1 MSLVSM
7 IIADR
12 AAPFSRYY
20 DLWMRIIT
28 WGRDGQIRKAAL
40 DHIQPGDRVLDVG
53 CGTGSLAVLAA
64 KRGAKVIALDISPH
78 MLALA
83 RRKADEHGVEV
94 SFLEGQAHPQD
105 SKRGMAVEG
114 PFDVVA
120 ATFTLSEISP
130 DEAECVLFEM
140 ASRLKMGGKMI
151 LADES
156 RPTNPLMRLFS
167 GIQRAIAWFVTFVFL
182 EERPTRLHDLRGF
195 CHQFNLEV
203 VREARYLGGSL
214 HLVVAEKRQE
224 TPQIEGVILEPLLH
238 TGVKGLFIDALL
250 WAAPLPLAVKSG
262 LYRLGEPK
270 GGSPLFLTSNF
281 YMTFKKV
288 VEGLRGLDCYLLV
301 EDTEGWNVW
310 CAADAGIFTAEK
322 AAALM
327 RAYRL
332 GDMLTHETI
341 VLPGLGSK
349 IGSKLKQLTGWE
361 VVKGPLYAR
370 DLPGFIERGYRLSK
384 EMRLDYTLPAR
395 LRVGVMSA
403 LFSPLWALPLLI
415 EGWGY
420 FWGFALFG
428 VLLSFFLSLFHY
440 LLPGKTGVVKGG
452 FMGLL
457 VALGLLGWRLAS
469 TATIDVGFGLFIL
482 VLVLYS
488 VLFGWNYQSVSPV
501 IFWKR
506 LF

>member
-1 MSLVSM
+1 M

-28 WGRDGQIRKAAL
+28 WGRDGQVRKAAL
-40 DHIQPGDRVLDVG
+40 DHIRPGDRVLDVG

-64 KRGAKVIALDISPH
+64 EKGAKVIALDISPH

-83 RRKADEHGVEV
+83 RRKADEHGAEV
-94 SFLEGQAHPQD
+94 SFLKGQAQ
-105 SKRGMAVEG
+105 GMEVEG

-130 DEAECVLFEM
+130 DEAEWVVFEM

-167 GIQRAIAWFVTFVFL
+167 WVQRAIAWLLTFAFL
-182 EERPTRLHDLRGF
+182 EERPTRLHDLRGL
-195 CHQFNLEV
+195 CDRFNLEV

-214 HLVVAEKRQE
+214 HLVVAEKRKGI
-224 TPQIEGVILEPLLH
+224 PQIRGVILEPMLH
-238 TGVKGLFIDALL
+238 TGVKGLFLDALL

-262 LYRLGEPK
+262 LYRLGKPNS
-270 GGSPLFLTSNF
+270 GSPLFLTSNF
-281 YMTFKKV
+281 YMTFKEV
-288 VEGLRGLDCYLLV
+288 VEALRGLDCYLMV

-310 CAADAGIFTAEK
+310 CAADAGLFTAEK
-322 AAALM
+322 AAALIKTHN
-327 RAYRL
+327 L
-332 GDMLTHETI
+332 GAILSHQTI
-341 VLPGLGSK
+341 VLPGLGSR
-349 IGSKLKQLTGWE
+349 IGSKLKQLTGWKII
-361 VVKGPLYAR
+361 KGPLYAR
-370 DLPGFIERGYRLSK
+370 DLPQFIDTGYRLSK
-384 EMRLDYTLPAR
+384 KMRRLEYALPAR

-403 LFSPLWALPLLI
+403 LFSPFWALPLLI
-415 EGWGY
+415 GGWGY

-428 VLLSFFLSLFHY
+428 VFLSFFLSLFHY
-440 LLPGKTGVVKGG
+440 LLPGRTGVVKGG
-452 FMGLL
+452 LVGFL
-457 VALGLLGWRLAS
+457 VALGLFGWYLASGGPVDRSLGWQLPL
-469 TATIDVGFGLFIL
+469 LFFYAL
-482 VLVLYS
+482 
-488 VLFGWNYQSVSPV
+488 LFGWHYQSESPV

-506 LF
+506 IFS

>member
-1 MSLVSM
+1 M

-28 WGRDGQIRKAAL
+28 GGRDAQIRKAAL

-64 KRGAKVIALDISPH
+64 KKGAKVTALDISPH

-94 SFLEGQAHPQD
+94 SFLEGQAHPSD
-105 SKRGMAVEG
+105 SERGMEVEG

-120 ATFTLSEISP
+120 ATFTLSEICS
-130 DEAECVLFEM
+130 DEAEWVVFEM
-140 ASRLKMGGKMI
+140 ASRLEMGGKMI

-156 RPTNPLMRLFS
+156 SPTNPLMRLFS
-167 GIQRAIAWFVTFVFL
+167 WIQRAIAWLLTFAFL
-182 EERPTRLHDLRGF
+182 EERPTRLHDLRGL
-195 CHQFNLEV
+195 CRQFNLEV

-214 HLVVAEKRQE
+214 HLVVAEKRKG
-224 TPQIEGVILEPLLH
+224 TSQIEGVILEPMLH
-238 TGVKGLFIDALL
+238 TGVKGLFLDALL
-250 WAAPLPLAVKSG
+250 WAAPLPLAVQSG
-262 LYRLGEPK
+262 LYRLGKPNS
-270 GGSPLFLTSNF
+270 GSPLFLTSNF
-281 YMTFKKV
+281 YMTFKEV
-288 VEGLRGLDCYLLV
+288 VEALRGLDCYLLV

-310 CAADAGIFTAEK
+310 CATQAKVFTAEK
-322 AAALM
+322 AAALFKM
-327 RAYRL
+327 HDL
-332 GDMLTHETI
+332 GAILSHQTI

-349 IGSKLKQLTGWE
+349 IGSKLKQLTGSKII
-361 VVKGPLYAR
+361 KGPLYAR
-370 DLPGFIERGYRLSK
+370 DLPEFIERGYRLSK
-384 EMRLDYTLPAR
+384 KMRRLDYTLPAR

-415 EGWGY
+415 GGWRY
-420 FWGFALFG
+420 FWGVALLG
-428 VLLSFFLSLFHY
+428 VVLSLFLSLFHY

-452 FMGLL
+452 FVGLL
-457 VALGLLGWRLAS
+457 AALGLLGWSLAT
-469 TATIDVGFGLFIL
+469 TAAIDVGFGLFIL
-482 VLVLYS
+482 VLALYS

-506 LF
+506 LL

>member
-1 MSLVSM
+1 M

-64 KRGAKVIALDISPH
+64 EKGAKVIALDISPH

-83 RRKADEHGVEV
+83 RRKADEHSVEV
-94 SFLEGQAHPQD
+94 SFLKGQAQ
-105 SKRGMAVEG
+105 GMEVEG

-130 DEAECVLFEM
+130 DEAEWVVFEM

-167 GIQRAIAWFVTFVFL
+167 GVQRAIAWLVTFAFL
-182 EERPTRLHDLRGF
+182 EERPTRLQDLRGL

-203 VREARYLGGSL
+203 IREARYLGGSL
-214 HLVVAEKRQE
+214 HLVVAEKRKG
-224 TPQIEGVILEPLLH
+224 TPQIEGVILEPTLH
-238 TGVKGLFIDALL
+238 TGMRGLFLNALL

-262 LYRLGEPK
+262 LYRLGKPK
-270 GGSPLFLTSNF
+270 SGSPLFLTSNF
-281 YMTFKKV
+281 YMTFKAV
-288 VEGLRGLDCYLLV
+288 VEALRGLDCYLLV

-310 CAADAGIFTAEK
+310 CATQARVFTAEK
-322 AAALM
+322 AAVLI
-327 RAYRL
+327 RIYNL
-332 GDMLTHETI
+332 GAILSHKTI

-349 IGSKLKQLTGWE
+349 IGSKLDQLTGWK
-361 VVKGPLYAR
+361 VIKGPLYAR
-370 DLPGFIERGYRLSK
+370 DLPEFVERGYRLSK
-384 EMRLDYTLPAR
+384 KMRRLDYALPAR

-415 EGWGY
+415 GGWRY

-428 VLLSFFLSLFHY
+428 VLLSLFLSLFHY

-457 VALGLLGWRLAS
+457 VVLGLLGWRLAS
-469 TATIDVGFGLFIL
+469 TATIDAGLGLFIF
-482 VLVLYS
+482 VLALYS

-506 LF
+506 LL